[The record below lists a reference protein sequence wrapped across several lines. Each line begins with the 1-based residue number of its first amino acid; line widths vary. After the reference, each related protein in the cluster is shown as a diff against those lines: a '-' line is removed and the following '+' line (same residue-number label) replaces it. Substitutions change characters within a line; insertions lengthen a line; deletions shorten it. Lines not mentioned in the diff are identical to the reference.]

1 MKKYKLINIIKLTV
15 KIIIYTNRNNSTDL
29 HRLRQVEMVIRD
41 LFLIVKYW
49 AETNLKLS
57 SFLSIWHP
65 VYAELLNFEL

>member
-1 MKKYKLINIIKLTV
+1 MKKYKFINIIKLTV
-15 KIIIYTNRNNSTDL
+15 KIIYTNRNSSTDL
-29 HRLRQVEMVIRD
+29 HHLRQVEMVIRD

-57 SFLSIWHP
+57 SFLGIWHP